1 MLEQIKKEASKLLKT
16 ETSNDSYSCIINC
29 FFDIKHNAHPLHLE
43 TNSYAQHMALNSLY
57 EDIIGIA
64 DRFVES
70 YQGKYGIFKN
80 YENIM
85 VYKGNPIDY
94 VKMKVEYMENE
105 RNGIKEGYL
114 QQILDE
120 GIELMYST
128 LYKLK
133 ELK

>member
-1 MLEQIKKEASKLLKT
+1 MLEQIKKEANKLLKT
-16 ETSNDSYSCIINC
+16 ETSNDSYSCVINC
-29 FFDIKHNAHPLHLE
+29 FFDIKHNAHTLHLE

-57 EDIIGIA
+57 EDIIEIT

-105 RNGIKEGYL
+105 RGGIKEGYL